1 MSKQRQAHRKDET
14 LAVCP
19 PELAGRSLGLR
30 IFGWL
35 CRIAVVACAAMGL
48 SGFVLSALYPE
59 LSLSASHLA
68 ALVTVVLVT
77 LGSLHWAAAIV
88 STLAALGGGLVYL
101 LLQGDLVTILHRI
114 AVTGYNAALDRLYDR
129 GYYSM
134 MLYRLPDAGGD
145 AVRSLTEFS
154 VIVSVLLALVFG
166 LCLVKRARVGV
177 VATLSTVLL
186 VPLFTY
192 NVPPA
197 NGAITLAMAGFAAAI
212 VLAVFDRTYDRA
224 DAAHTDATSVSLYRS
239 DRPEV
244 PADAPANAPAPT
256 EERRTRPDIVTVEDE
271 LTDYFRPTKKKK
283 SKPKQT
289 AASESEAQKE
299 RRRAIERVKRY
310 DRETLSSRR
319 ALGGLSAAMLLAL
332 CLILMAIPTAT
343 VKGAFSPIPS
353 VDRRVEALREY
364 VTARLRGDDPVLD
377 LYAYLES
384 IEEAEPHTTTAT
396 PREYDEIRLLHVAS
410 QYGANLYL
418 PTFIGV
424 DYEAG
429 AWQYFDDDA
438 YAAWRDRYGVLDTPS
453 EARYIDLFR
462 LMKPDLVRADVDF
475 VDSFDANRPYGF
487 VTYQVNFTRMSLLDS
502 FVLMPRVYD
511 ASYGLV
517 NYRTAERRDDLAFAN
532 AFDGIYTGHLF
543 DVSGLQYGALT
554 YAPIQTDP
562 AWIDNVA
569 EMIACYET
577 SRAAI
582 DEYEQMRN
590 KYGYEPDYSLTASD
604 EYTDLFRMY
613 MEKTRASDRREMLRY
628 LEQWDTYADFAY
640 ETYLDGTDSE
650 ILSNYIARVIEQSGV
665 NAALAAVRDTTD
677 AETYR
682 ARHALTMAL
691 IDELA
696 LNYTYTRQVAAEAD
710 ATLDGVE
717 NFLSVTREGYCVQF
731 ASTVALALRELG
743 IPARYMEGYLASDYT
758 YNMSSTG
765 LNRYTSYVRDSDEHA
780 WVEVWYD
787 GVGWIIY
794 ETTPAFYTDMYGKT
808 SQTATQLPEIKPDT
822 EPTDP
827 SEPTVEPEPPVTEPD
842 TEPTDPT
849 EPSTSL
855 PTGLIV
861 GVAVTVLVLVAVA
874 VATVWWLRRVRRA
887 EQERQT
893 RAMRMLSKDAEYAD
907 ENDRAASA
915 RAVVR
920 ATLTLLSLCGTPPEK
935 GELTPDYARRLA
947 TAYADL
953 WGDDEPTA
961 IRARLVRVLEAVQA
975 EEFGYGMTREQMREL
990 ADLYLALRK
999 AADRRIPPIKRAYLR
1014 YVKRML

>member
-101 LLQGDLVTILHRI
+101 LLQGDLVATLHRI

-154 VIVSVLLALVFG
+154 VVVSVMLALVVG

-197 NGAITLAMAGFAAAI
+197 NGAITLAIAGFAAAI

-224 DAAHTDATSVSLYRS
+224 DDGTHATAASLYRS
-239 DRPEV
+239 ERPVVPEDV
-244 PADAPANAPAPT
+244 PAEAPT
-256 EERRTRPDIVTVEDE
+256 SSERRKARPDIVTVEDE
-271 LTDYFRPTKKKK
+271 LTDYFRPAKKKPAK
-283 SKPKQT
+283 VSKREPAANDAET
-289 AASESEAQKE
+289 A
-299 RRRAIERVKRY
+299 RRRAREQLRKY

-319 ALGGLSAAMLLAL
+319 ALGGMSAAILLAV
-332 CLILMAIPTAT
+332 CLLVMAIPTAT

-384 IEEAEPHTTTAT
+384 IEDAEPHTTTAST
-396 PREYDEIRLLHVAS
+396 REYEEIKLLHVAS

-424 DYEAG
+424 DYEEG
-429 AWQYFDDDA
+429 AWQYFDDEA
-438 YAAWRDRYGVLDTPS
+438 YAAWRDRYGVRDTPS
-453 EARYIDLFR
+453 EARYIDFLR
-462 LMKPDLVRADVDF
+462 LMQPSLLRADVDF
-475 VDSFDANRPYGF
+475 VESFDADRSYGL
-487 VTYQVNFTRMSLLDS
+487 VSYQVNFTRMRLLDS
-502 FVLMPRVYD
+502 LVLMPRVYD
-511 ASYGLV
+511 ASYGIV
-517 NYRTAERRDDLAFAN
+517 NYRTAERREDLAFAN

-543 DVSGLQYGALT
+543 DVSGLQYGALVR
-554 YAPIQTDP
+554 APIQTDP
-562 AWIDNVA
+562 EWIDNVA

-590 KYGYEPDYSLTASD
+590 KYGYEPDFASTASD
-604 EYTDLFRMY
+604 TYTDLFRMY
-613 MEKTRASDRREMLRY
+613 MEKTRATDRREMLRY

-640 ETYLDGTDSE
+640 ETYLDGADGE
-650 ILSNYIARVIEQSGV
+650 ILSDYIARVVEQSGV
-665 NAALAAVRDTTD
+665 DAALAAVRDSTD

-696 LNYTYTRQVAAEAD
+696 LNYTYTRTITAEAE

-717 NFLSVTREGYCVQF
+717 NFLTVTREGYCVQF

-787 GVGWIIY
+787 GVGWIVY
-794 ETTPAFYTDMYGKT
+794 ETTPAFYTDMYGNT
-808 SQTATQLPEIKPDT
+808 SQTATQLPEIAPEVD
-822 EPTDP
+822 PADP
-827 SEPTVEPEPPVTEPD
+827 SEPTVEPETPD
-842 TEPTDPT
+842 TEPIEPPTDPA
-849 EPSTSL
+849 EPQTSL

-861 GVAVTVLVLVAVA
+861 GIAATVLAVVAVT

-887 EQERQT
+887 EQERQE
-893 RAMRMLSKDAEYAD
+893 RALRMLSKDVEYAD
-907 ENDRAASA
+907 ETDRAAAA

-920 ATLTLLSLCGTPPEK
+920 ETLTLLDLCGTPPER
-935 GELTPDYARRLA
+935 GELSPDYARRLA
-947 TAYADL
+947 TTYADL
-953 WGDDEPTA
+953 WGDDD
-961 IRARLVRVLEAVQA
+961 RAATESRLARVLTAVQA
-975 EEFGYGMTREQMREL
+975 EEFGYGMTREQMRGL

-999 AADRRIPPIKRAYLR
+999 TADRRIPPIKRAYLR
-1014 YVKRML
+1014 YIKRML